1 MLSKRAPSS
10 GNGYEP
16 QHKKQKM
23 LAAQADKADKYLLK
37 KHPERLPLDCMKWH
51 TSNRGHSGI
60 MPMHVH
66 ELAEEIVTQG
76 TSLRRYGSVK
86 LVVVPEGDQNEW
98 LKVIKQKTSLNTLL
112 PTMIRFSPTGPYY
125 ANLDHTHFCAAQQLI
140 AEGGRKL
147 YDKEDG
153 IRLELKEDDEEGHAI
168 QKMGVVVTVYSKEL
182 WNDKAALLAIMRED
196 NLNASIARAETE
208 LNCFGLVHD
217 IVSECTQGRT
227 VNEVMAKIE
236 ELGFGSFERKA
247 WKCLVE
253 FRLCLSTAQA
263 KMLLDCLNQ
272 VVNGRVSALPQIFA
286 DINGLDPKRYPW
298 IKVFFIVATYCG
310 ELLSEENGT
319 HKAFSHKGPQ
329 AKSTW

>member
-1 MLSKRAPSS
+1 MQSV
-10 GNGYEP
+10 
-16 QHKKQKM
+16 
-23 LAAQADKADKYLLK
+23 QADNADKYLLK
-37 KHPERLPLDCMKWH
+37 KSPERVALDRIKWH
-51 TSNRGHSGI
+51 PINRGHSEI

-66 ELAEEIVTQG
+66 EVAEDIVMNG
-76 TSLRRYGSVK
+76 TSLRRYGRVK
-86 LVVVPEGDQNEW
+86 LVEVPETIQNEW
-98 LKVIKQKTSLNTLL
+98 LKQIKKKTSTNTLL
-112 PTMIRFSPTGPYY
+112 PSMARFSSTGPYY
-125 ANLDHTHFCAAQQLI
+125 ACLDHSHFCAAQQLI
-140 AEGGRKL
+140 AEGGRRL
-147 YDKEDG
+147 YDAEHG
-153 IRLELKEDDEEGHAI
+153 MRLELKEGDEEGIAI
-168 QKMGVVVTVYSKEL
+168 QKMGVRVTVYSKEL

-227 VNEVMAKIE
+227 VNEVMAKLE

-298 IKVFFIVATYCG
+298 IKVFFIVATYCAD
-310 ELLSEENGT
+310 LLSEENGT
-319 HKAFSHKGPQ
+319 HKAFSHMEPLY
-329 AKSTW
+329 KSTW